1 MSLTDS
7 QLANACAEAMLKNDR
22 ATQHL
27 EMKVKDI
34 SPGAATLEMTIQDFM
49 LNGHESCHG
58 GYIFTLADSCF
69 AFSSNTYNQRTVA
82 QHCSIS
88 YLAPVFSQDTLTATA
103 KEVSRHGRNGIYDVS
118 VSNQKGEKI
127 AEFRGFSRTIQG
139 SLISK

>member
-82 QHCSIS
+82 QHSSIS
-88 YLAPVFSQDTLTATA
+88 YLAQKKKKDTETATA
-103 KEVSRHGRNGIYDVS
+103 KEVSRNGRNGIYV
-118 VSNQKGEKI
+118 V
-127 AEFRGFSRTIQG
+127 
-139 SLISK
+139 